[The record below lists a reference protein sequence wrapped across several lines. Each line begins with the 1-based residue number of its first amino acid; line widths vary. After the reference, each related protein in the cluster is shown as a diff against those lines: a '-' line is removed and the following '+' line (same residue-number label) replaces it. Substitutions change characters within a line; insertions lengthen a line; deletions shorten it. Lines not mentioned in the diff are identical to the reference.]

1 VTGIKYS
8 LVEGE
13 VNYSPEGGLAITY
26 DKAATDGQRVD
37 EIFTEILN
45 E

>member
-1 VTGIKYS
+1 MTGIKYG
-8 LVEGE
+8 LVEGV

-26 DKAATDGQRVD
+26 DKAASDGQRVD
-37 EIFTEILN
+37 KIFTEILN